1 MSHNYNSAKSTP
13 TSCKWKIS
21 LVLIYNK
28 LCLVFQSF
36 SRNFIPSVSKDNSPL
51 DCKINPVNPKGN
63 QPWIFTESTDA
74 EAEAPIF
81 WPPDAKSWLMRK
93 DPDAGKDWRQETEDK
108 MVGWDHRL
116 NGHEFEQALGDGEQQ
131 GSLACCSPWG
141 HKESDTT
148 EQLNNSNQTYK
159 TRWQH
164 LPAFL
169 GHKWQ
174 SHCCHL
180 LTSKIIR
187 NQNRNSMN
195 CYSLILFINSKQC
208 KHLYI
213 FFLLLSLPKTS
224 LRSWPLNSYTC
235 LVYERRKRSTRS
247 KGLY

>member
-1 MSHNYNSAKSTP
+1 MLNQLQQAANEKSA
-13 TSCKWKIS
+13 WS
-21 LVLIYNK
+21 LYIK

-36 SRNFIPSVSKDNSPL
+36 SSNFISNVSKDNSPL
-51 DCKINPVNPKGN
+51 DCKEIKPVNPKGK
-63 QPWIFTESTDA
+63 QPWIFTERTDADA
-74 EAEAPIF
+74 EAEAPIL
-81 WPPDAKSWLMRK
+81 WPPDAKSWFMRK
-93 DPDAGKDWRQETEDK
+93 DPDARKDWRQEREDK

-116 NGHEFEQALGDGEQQ
+116 NGHEFEQALGDGEGQ

-141 HKESDTT
+141 HKESNTT
-148 EQLNNSNQTYK
+148 EQLNNNNQTYK

-195 CYSLILFINSKQC
+195 CYSLILFINSKQS

-224 LRSWPLNSYTC
+224 SRSWPLDSYTY
-235 LVYERRKRSTRS
+235 LVYERRKRSTR
-247 KGLY
+247 